1 MQPITLRARNFRKKQ
16 TEGETILWQKVRD
29 RQLGYK
35 IVRQKPILIDFFGRN
50 RAFVADFYCHEGQLA
65 IEVDGSVH
73 AKQADYDSIRTLLL
87 NQKGIKLVRFTNAEI
102 MKDIG
107 SVLRRIKQELCRLVT
122 NTSPHP

>member
-16 TEGETILWQKVRD
+16 TEAETILWQKVRD

-35 IVRQKPILIDFFGRN
+35 IVRQKPILIDYFGRN
-50 RAFVADFYCHEGQLA
+50 RAFVADFFCYEGKLV

-73 AKQADYDSIRTLLL
+73 TKQVDYDSKRTLLL

-102 MKDIG
+102 MNDVG
-107 SVLRRIKQELCRLVT
+107 GVLDKIKKELCRLAPDA
-122 NTSPHP
+122 SPHP